1 MYVMSRMVECLNA
14 NTKGNIP
21 SHKEIRA
28 KMERLRVD
36 LQDKLGTLLLHQWV
50 TISSD
55 GWTSRAGDT
64 YLGVTYHFINSD
76 WILRSVTV
84 DCEKLEGSTTGE
96 QLTHKVPTAW
106 DRSGCAGVTANVT
119 DCEPAMVKMGRMVWE
134 DCGVPHYGCSYHCL
148 EKTAE
153 AFYKHPGV
161 ATSLEKIKSVV
172 THVHKSSQVCS
183 LCLHAHATTSI
194 RTQPV
199 PYSYITIIKR
209 GCIHD
214 SARTS

>member
-1 MYVMSRMVECLNA
+1 MNRMVECLNV

-21 SHKEIRA
+21 SHKELRS

-64 YLGVTYHFINSD
+64 YLGVTYHFVDSD
-76 WILRSVTV
+76 WMLRSVTV

-96 QLTHKVPTAW
+96 ELTHKVPTAW
-106 DRSGCAGVTANVT
+106 DRRGCAGVTANVT
-119 DCEPAMVKMGRMVWE
+119 DCEPSMVKMGRMVWE
-134 DCGVPHYGCSYHCL
+134 ERGVPHYGCADHRL

-161 ATSLEKIKSVV
+161 GTSLEKIKSVV